1 MRRVNI
7 DILGVKESVATYF
20 WVPFHF
26 FTVFI
31 FFVST
36 VDSLKKNII
45 TENNWSRSHTIWINS
60 LRLVRLIVF
69 SAVLLKKKKKKKK
82 RLVWFGSPTFSTS
95 SAPVWYGSK
104 STDSYCS
111 CFTRITQAYS
121 SQVRA
126 SDDTLYNKIKWQ
138 AAFGMVDPDETWP
151 LSMQETTVH
160 IWLSHPFNMLNI
172 WSGVL
177 TTYQNY
183 L

>member
-1 MRRVNI
+1 MGSI
-7 DILGVKESVATYF
+7 SLLYS
-20 WVPFHF
+20 FH
-26 FTVFI
+26 I
-31 FFVST
+31 FRLHCRF
-36 VDSLKKNII
+36 LKDNVI

-69 SAVLLKKKKKKKK
+69 SAVLWKKKKK
-82 RLVWFGSPTFSTS
+82 RKKKGLVWFGSPTFSTS

-151 LSMQETTVH
+151 LSMQETTAH
-160 IWLSHPFNMLNI
+160 IWLSYPFNMLNI